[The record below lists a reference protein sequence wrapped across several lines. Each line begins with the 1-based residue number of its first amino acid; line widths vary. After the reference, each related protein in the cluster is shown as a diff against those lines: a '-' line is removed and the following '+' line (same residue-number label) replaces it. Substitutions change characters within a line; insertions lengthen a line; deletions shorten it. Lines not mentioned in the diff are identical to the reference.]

1 MKTRK
6 FIGEMVFCQS
16 CKTVVWAQDWS
27 VNHDLR
33 GIMNMFRMPC
43 RLCGAIG
50 NFDGFNPTFD
60 NVRGIGRIDGWATMR
75 EIAEANELKWNPS
88 GTNAWFSDGINETI
102 KDAVFY
108 E

>member
-27 VNHDLR
+27 ANHDMR
-33 GIMNMFRMPC
+33 GILNMFRMPC

-50 NFDGFNPTFD
+50 NFDGFNPPFPSEF
-60 NVRGIGRIDGWATMR
+60 IDGWSAMR
-75 EIAEANELKWNPS
+75 EIAETNELKWNPS
-88 GTNAWFSDGINETI
+88 GTNAWFSENINETI
-102 KDAVFY
+102 KDALFY